1 MFIPKVNIR
10 NVHLLEINGLP
21 TPVTSRHAQGHGIL
35 HHYLVVCSS
44 QSEQTTERNEY
55 YMANQHPWHVGRLPW
70 TLRRKGHQEI
80 GFDLDGLLRLQVRRY
95 RSQYRGGMPPACSSS
110 MA

>member
-1 MFIPKVNIR
+1 MSAAFLGPFVEKDIK
-10 NVHLLEINGLP
+10 
-21 TPVTSRHAQGHGIL
+21 
-35 HHYLVVCSS
+35 
-44 QSEQTTERNEY
+44 
-55 YMANQHPWHVGRLPW
+55 
-70 TLRRKGHQEI
+70 EI

>member
-10 NVHLLEINGLP
+10 NVHLLENPMKSTAYPLLSSPGTLKATEYLTI
-21 TPVTSRHAQGHGIL
+21 IL
-35 HHYLVVCSS
+35 LFV
-44 QSEQTTERNEY
+44 RRR
-55 YMANQHPWHVGRLPW
+55 ANKQQRGTNITWPIIGRLPW